1 MRMIRPAFLPVVRR
15 CDGGGFLRLRRLGNP
30 SNGTASHHRP
40 CLRSRPRHPT
50 PTPDFRAQC
59 GEPTP
64 PGLYG
69 MKVSVQVDSGFRKL
83 VDSRPVVEN
92 VGRGNP
98 TESYCGKVGFDWRA
112 QFCDTRPEGNP
123 QRPACDALV
132 TGRAT
137 DTGRYGPTWEWD
149 DRPCQPEE
157 SGRGRRM
164 REPRQQ
170 PVPRDHPGRG
180 IAPRLRLRQRVADH
194 RFPVRRLRPQGQR
207 RHLPAVAPPEKP

>member
-1 MRMIRPAFLPVVRR
+1 MIRPVFLPVVA
-15 CDGGGFLRLRRLGNP
+15 CSMVVAFHACGGSSP
-30 SNGTASHHRP
+30 SNGTP
-40 CLRSRPRHPT
+40 PTTTLPPVTTPTPT
-50 PTPDFRAQC
+50 PTPDLRAQC

-98 TESYCGKVGFDWRA
+98 SESYCGKVGFDWRA

-149 DRPCQPEE
+149 DRPCQPEG
-157 SGRGRRM
+157 SGEAEGCVNHGSNQFLVIARGEGSLLACASANEWPITGSRCGGCDLKVNVGTCL
-164 REPRQQ
+164 Q
-170 PVPRDHPGRG
+170 
-180 IAPRLRLRQRVADH
+180 
-194 RFPVRRLRPQGQR
+194 
-207 RHLPAVAPPEKP
+207 